1 MDMAKLTILIFCIP
15 EVQTHELALCWER
28 AWKTGKKQLEQVLS
42 CILGAP
48 GQQLTFFLRA
58 KFCLV

>member
-1 MDMAKLTILIFCIP
+1 MDDQCKP
-15 EVQTHELALCWER
+15 D
-28 AWKTGKKQLEQVLS
+28 KKQLEQVLS

-58 KFCLV
+58 KSWGLV